1 MKTESRMALNDDK
14 IDSQLQNYVSKEGK
28 KSFFLFAGA
37 GSGKTRSLVKLLA
50 YIESTWGD
58 TLTKEHRQV
67 AVITYTNAAT
77 DEIIRRLEFSPIFHV
92 STIHSFLWD
101 VIKTFQVDIKKYYL
115 QRLQNNID
123 EIEAKLANPRSR
135 SYNSNLEKCEYYK
148 NQKSEKEKIKR
159 FIYNPNGD
167 NLKANSLNHQ
177 DVIDIGIKMITENN
191 VLQRIIVQQYPF
203 MMIDE
208 SQDTK
213 SGLVDA
219 LFKIQQSFSEDFT
232 LGFIGDIKQR
242 IYADGKVGIK
252 DMIPDEWEQP
262 TKIMN
267 YRCAKRIVELANK
280 ISAQID
286 ASLQQPRKNAPEGY
300 VRLFL
305 IENKD
310 GLNKQSIE
318 AKVCEIMEQVTSDN
332 QWRSD
337 VKVLTLEHRMAAV
350 RLGFKDF
357 YELFY
362 NVPKYK
368 MSFLQGEIP
377 EMSLFSNNLFPLL
390 SMIKEGNE
398 TGVLSLLKKTSPL
411 LEAVADKDYP
421 STLKEI
427 KTIIDYI
434 KTMNPFEMKVSDI
447 ISFVHKKKLFTL
459 PAIILEALN
468 ANGNVSEDD
477 TPEFKV
483 WVEAMQMPLVQIK
496 MYDDYVND
504 RTSYATHQGVKGL
517 EFPRVMVLIDDNEAK
532 GYTFSYD
539 KLFEVVPLSPTD
551 IKNRELGKENTIDR
565 TSRLF
570 YVTCTRAKESLAI
583 VMYTSDPEKAKE
595 TAINN
600 DWFTDSEIQMII

>member
-167 NLKANSLNHQ
+167 NLKTNSLNHQ

-318 AKVCEIMEQVTSDN
+318 AKVCEIMEKVTSDN

-390 SMIKEGNE
+390 TMIKGGNE
-398 TGVLSLLKKTSPL
+398 AGVLTLLKKTSPL
-411 LEAVADKDYP
+411 LEAVEDKDYP

-427 KTIIDYI
+427 KTVIDCF

-477 TPEFKV
+477 TPEFKA

-600 DWFTDSEIQMII
+600 DWFTDSEIQIII

>member
-67 AVITYTNAAT
+67 AVITYTNVAT

-101 VIKTFQVDIKKYYL
+101 VIKTFQVDIKEYYL

-167 NLKANSLNHQ
+167 NLKTNSLNHQ

-411 LEAVADKDYP
+411 LEAVADKVYP

-434 KTMNPFEMKVSDI
+434 KTINPFEMKVSDI

-477 TPEFKV
+477 TPEFKA

-600 DWFTDSEIQMII
+600 DWFTENEIQMII

>member
-1 MKTESRMALNDDK
+1 MALNDDK

-101 VIKTFQVDIKKYYL
+101 VIKTFQVDIKEYYL

-167 NLKANSLNHQ
+167 NLKTNSLNHQ

-411 LEAVADKDYP
+411 LEAVADKVYP

-434 KTMNPFEMKVSDI
+434 KTINPFEMKVSDI

-477 TPEFKV
+477 TPEFKA

-600 DWFTDSEIQMII
+600 DWFTENEIQMII

>member
-167 NLKANSLNHQ
+167 NLKTNSLNHQ

-318 AKVCEIMEQVTSDN
+318 AKVCEIMEKVTSDN

-390 SMIKEGNE
+390 TMIKGGNE
-398 TGVLSLLKKTSPL
+398 AGVLTLLKKTSPL
-411 LEAVADKDYP
+411 LEAVEDKDYP

-427 KTIIDYI
+427 KTVIDCF
-434 KTMNPFEMKVSDI
+434 KTMNPFEMKGSDI

-477 TPEFKV
+477 TPEFKA

-600 DWFTDSEIQMII
+600 DWFTDSEIQIII

>member
-123 EIEAKLANPRSR
+123 EIEAKLANPMSR

-167 NLKANSLNHQ
+167 NLKTNSLNHQ
-177 DVIDIGIKMITENN
+177 DVIDIGIKMITEND

-434 KTMNPFEMKVSDI
+434 KTMNPFEMKVFDI

-477 TPEFKV
+477 TPEFKA
-483 WVEAMQMPLVQIK
+483 WVEAMQMPFVQIK

-504 RTSYATHQGVKGL
+504 RTSYTTHQGVKGL

-600 DWFTDSEIQMII
+600 DWFTENEIQMII

>member
-14 IDSQLQNYVSKEGK
+14 IDSQLQNYVSKEEK

-123 EIEAKLANPRSR
+123 EIEAKLENPRSR

-167 NLKANSLNHQ
+167 NLKTNSLNHQ

-411 LEAVADKDYP
+411 LETVADKDYP

-427 KTIIDYI
+427 KIIIDYI

-447 ISFVHKKKLFTL
+447 ISFVHKKELFTL

-477 TPEFKV
+477 TPEFKA

-532 GYTFSYD
+532 GYSFSYD

-583 VMYTSDPEKAKE
+583 VMYTTDPEKAKE

-600 DWFTDSEIQMII
+600 DWFTENEIQMII

>member
-167 NLKANSLNHQ
+167 NLKTNSLNHQ

-219 LFKIQQSFSEDFT
+219 LFKIQQNFSEDFT

-411 LEAVADKDYP
+411 LEAVSDKDYP

-434 KTMNPFEMKVSDI
+434 KTINPFEMKVSDI
-447 ISFVHKKKLFTL
+447 ISFVHKKKLFSL

-468 ANGNVSEDD
+468 ANGIVSEDD
-477 TPEFKV
+477 TPEFKA
-483 WVEAMQMPLVQIK
+483 WVEAMQMPLVQFI

-504 RTSYATHQGVKGL
+504 RTPYATHQGVKGL

-583 VMYTSDPEKAKE
+583 VMYTSDPGKAKE

-600 DWFTDSEIQMII
+600 DWFTEKEIQMII

>member
-77 DEIIRRLEFSPIFHV
+77 DEIIRRLEFSPILHV

-167 NLKANSLNHQ
+167 NLKTNSLNHQ

-219 LFKIQQSFSEDFT
+219 LFKIQQNFSEDFT

-390 SMIKEGNE
+390 TMIKGGNE
-398 TGVLSLLKKTSPL
+398 AGVLTLLKKTSPL
-411 LEAVADKDYP
+411 LEAVEDKDYP

-427 KTIIDYI
+427 KTVIDCF

-477 TPEFKV
+477 TPEFKA

-583 VMYTSDPEKAKE
+583 VMYTSDPGKAKE

-600 DWFTDSEIQMII
+600 DWFTEKEIQMII

>member
-167 NLKANSLNHQ
+167 NLKTNSLNHQ

-377 EMSLFSNNLFPLL
+377 EMSLFSNNLFPLF

-427 KTIIDYI
+427 KIIIDYI

-477 TPEFKV
+477 SPEFKA

-532 GYTFSYD
+532 GYSFSYD

-583 VMYTSDPEKAKE
+583 VMYTTDPEKAKE

-600 DWFTDSEIQMII
+600 DWFTENEIQMII

>member
-1 MKTESRMALNDDK
+1 MAHNDDK

-37 GSGKTRSLVKLLA
+37 GSGKTSSLVKLLA
-50 YIESTWGD
+50 FIKSTWGD

-101 VIKTFQVDIKKYYL
+101 VIKTFQIDIKKYYL

-135 SYNSNLEKCEYYK
+135 SYDSNLEKCEYYK
-148 NQKSEKEKIKR
+148 NQKSEKEKINR

-167 NLKANSLNHQ
+167 NLKTNSLNHQ
-177 DVIDIGIKMITENN
+177 DVIDIGIKMITDNN

-219 LFKIQQSFSEDFT
+219 LFEIQHNFSEDFT

-252 DMIPDEWEQP
+252 DMIPAEWEQP
-262 TKIMN
+262 IKCMN
-267 YRCAKRIVELANK
+267 HRCAKRIVKLANK
-280 ISAQID
+280 ISERID
-286 ASLQQPRKNAPEGY
+286 ASSQQPRDDASEGY
-300 VRLFL
+300 ARLFL
-305 IENKD
+305 IKNID
-310 GLNKQSIE
+310 GLNKQNIE
-318 AKVCEIMEQVTSDN
+318 ARVCETMEQVTSDN

-350 RLGFKDF
+350 RLGFQDF
-357 YELFY
+357 YDLFY

-390 SMIKEGNE
+390 SMINEGNE
-398 TGVLSLLKKTSPL
+398 TGVLTLLKKSSPL

-434 KTMNPFEMKVSDI
+434 KTINPFEMKVTDI

-459 PAIILEALN
+459 PAIVLDALN
-468 ANGNVSEDD
+468 ANGIVSEDD
-477 TPEFKV
+477 TPEFKA
-483 WVEAMQMPLVQIK
+483 WVEAMQMPLVQFI

-504 RTSYATHQGVKGL
+504 RTPYATHQGVKGL

-532 GYTFSYD
+532 GNTFSYD

-551 IKNRELGKENTIDR
+551 IKNRELGKETTIDR

-600 DWFTDSEIQMII
+600 DWFTENEIQIMI

>member
-167 NLKANSLNHQ
+167 NLKTNSLNHQ

-427 KTIIDYI
+427 KIIIDYI

-447 ISFVHKKKLFTL
+447 ISFVHKKELFTL

-477 TPEFKV
+477 TPEFKA

-532 GYTFSYD
+532 GYSFSYD

-583 VMYTSDPEKAKE
+583 VMYTTDPEKAKE

-600 DWFTDSEIQMII
+600 DWFTENEIQMII

>member
-167 NLKANSLNHQ
+167 NLKTNSLNHQ

-411 LEAVADKDYP
+411 LDAVADKDYP

-427 KTIIDYI
+427 KIIIDYI

-477 TPEFKV
+477 SPEFKA

-532 GYTFSYD
+532 GYSFSYD

-583 VMYTSDPEKAKE
+583 VMYTADPEKAKE

-600 DWFTDSEIQMII
+600 DWFTENEIQMII

>member
-1 MKTESRMALNDDK
+1 MALNDDK

-67 AVITYTNAAT
+67 AVITYTNVAT

-101 VIKTFQVDIKKYYL
+101 VIKTFQVDIKEYYL

-167 NLKANSLNHQ
+167 NLKTNSLNHQ

-411 LEAVADKDYP
+411 LEAVADKVYP

-434 KTMNPFEMKVSDI
+434 KTINPFEMKVSDI

-477 TPEFKV
+477 TPEFKA

-600 DWFTDSEIQMII
+600 DWFTENEIQMII

>member
-14 IDSQLQNYVSKEGK
+14 IDSQLQNYVSKVGK

-167 NLKANSLNHQ
+167 NLKTNSLNHQ

>member
-77 DEIIRRLEFSPIFHV
+77 DEIIRRLEFSPILHV

-167 NLKANSLNHQ
+167 NLKTNSLNHQ

-219 LFKIQQSFSEDFT
+219 LFKIQQNFSEDFT

-368 MSFLQGEIP
+368 ISFLQGEIP

-390 SMIKEGNE
+390 TMIKGGNE
-398 TGVLSLLKKTSPL
+398 AGVLTLLKKTSPL
-411 LEAVADKDYP
+411 LEAVEDKDYP

-427 KTIIDYI
+427 KTVIDCF

-477 TPEFKV
+477 TPEFKA

-583 VMYTSDPEKAKE
+583 VMYTSDPGKAKE

-600 DWFTDSEIQMII
+600 DWFTEKEIQMII

>member
-101 VIKTFQVDIKKYYL
+101 VIKTFQVDIKEYYL

-167 NLKANSLNHQ
+167 NLKTNSLNHQ

-411 LEAVADKDYP
+411 LEAVADKVYP

-434 KTMNPFEMKVSDI
+434 KTINPFEMKVSDI

-477 TPEFKV
+477 TPEFKA

-600 DWFTDSEIQMII
+600 DWFTENEIQMII

>member
-14 IDSQLQNYVSKEGK
+14 IDSQLQNYVSKEEK

-167 NLKANSLNHQ
+167 NLKTNSLNHQ

-427 KTIIDYI
+427 KIIIDYI

-447 ISFVHKKKLFTL
+447 ISFVHKKELFTL

-477 TPEFKV
+477 TPEFKA

-532 GYTFSYD
+532 GYSFSYD

-583 VMYTSDPEKAKE
+583 VMYTTDPEKAKE

-600 DWFTDSEIQMII
+600 DWFTENEIQMII

>member
-58 TLTKEHRQV
+58 TLIKEHRQV

-167 NLKANSLNHQ
+167 NLKTNSLNHQ

-219 LFKIQQSFSEDFT
+219 LFKIQQNFSEDFT

-310 GLNKQSIE
+310 CLNKQSIE

-390 SMIKEGNE
+390 TMIKGGNE
-398 TGVLSLLKKTSPL
+398 AGVLTLLKKTSPL
-411 LEAVADKDYP
+411 LEAVEDKDYP

-427 KTIIDYI
+427 KTVIDCF
-434 KTMNPFEMKVSDI
+434 KTMTPFEMKVSDI

-477 TPEFKV
+477 TPEFKA

>member
-167 NLKANSLNHQ
+167 NLKTNSLNHQ

-390 SMIKEGNE
+390 TMIKGGNE
-398 TGVLSLLKKTSPL
+398 SGVLTLLKKTSPL
-411 LEAVADKDYP
+411 LEAVEDKDYP

-427 KTIIDYI
+427 KTIIDCF

-477 TPEFKV
+477 TPEFKA

-600 DWFTDSEIQMII
+600 DWFTENEIQMII